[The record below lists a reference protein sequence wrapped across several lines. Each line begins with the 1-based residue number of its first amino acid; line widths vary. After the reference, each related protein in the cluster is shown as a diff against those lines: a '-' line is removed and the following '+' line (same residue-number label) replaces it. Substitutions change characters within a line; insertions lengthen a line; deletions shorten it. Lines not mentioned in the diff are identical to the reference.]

1 MNGLRHDKL
10 GFLMIGI
17 TVKLNSAYKFLFIT
31 QIVRIFE
38 KIMNGHDNLKFE
50 WHNRNLNSEDV
61 NKYVHNLMKE
71 KLDRVS
77 ERLLD

>member
-1 MNGLRHDKL
+1 LK
-10 GFLMIGI
+10 
-17 TVKLNSAYKFLFIT
+17 
-31 QIVRIFE
+31 FE

-77 ERLLD
+77 DRL

>member
-1 MNGLRHDKL
+1 MALALIVVGKNNKSSGNSNDKEK
-10 GFLMIGI
+10 I
-17 TVKLNSAYKFLFIT
+17 KFHNIEYYISLK
-31 QIVRIFE
+31 FE

-61 NKYVHNLMKE
+61 NKHVHNLMKE

-77 ERLLD
+77 ERL